1 MMQQLSLFRGV
12 HDTQP
17 RPVTLEE
24 LVTMMRTDQSV
35 RDLTEKHRHARSTGD
50 EQGASRYKKMMTSF
64 GVAALFE
71 GGRRQQHIV
80 ALTGLSLVDIDHIPA
95 ERMGEVLALVRGDEH
110 TLLAYTTLS
119 GQGVRVLFRYE
130 TPSNLPL
137 YGEALQTSLQNN
149 SCEHPEGA
157 PHRGGADQRTEGVCW
172 GGSLYKQAFLHG
184 NAYYEALTGLPTD
197 GQCKNVGRISTIA
210 YDEEL
215 YYNPEATPF
224 IIEPEEKKSVGR
236 PRRVERVKMTVERC
250 EDAVL
255 RELEQRG
262 VVYAPGTHNKYIS
275 DACYMMNRYGVS
287 ESDCTAWALD
297 KFADYQAEGNDVA
310 SIVRSCYQQTEE
322 HGTARPPKAVSDK
335 QATVAQIEA
344 FLAERVQ
351 LRRNVVT
358 GFVEVRET
366 ETPSNLPLRATLVT
380 PPSLC
385 DTPSINRGG
394 VRALQASLPNNSSKQ
409 PEGAPHRGGRREG
422 ASVATTRDLSLQR
435 SLACEHQRAEGVCG
449 SSFRQFTDDDRNS
462 LWRALSKDLG
472 VRVVRQDISAV
483 VKSDFSPRYHPFEDY
498 INRLQ
503 PWDGVTDHIGRL
515 ASSVTVKGDQEYFAR
530 CFKKWLVAFIAAIFD
545 PEEVNHEILVFIGRQ
560 GSYKSTWFHYL
571 LPPELRQYFLPK
583 LMSSAGI
590 TKDDLFK
597 IAQSGLVCLEE
608 IDHMKQRDLNQLK
621 AITTMRT
628 INERR
633 SYGEFNEYHRHIA
646 SFCATGNNRFFLT
659 DPTGNRRFLTFE
671 VESIVPPQTYDYGYE
686 GVYAQAYTL
695 WRQGFRYWFDEE
707 ENAEINRRN
716 TEFEAPNKEWELIN
730 KYYRRP
736 LAGEECKFL
745 TATDILE
752 RINASVKERLSVIR
766 VGNALLSMGYER
778 TRAGNLRG
786 YRVVEIPYADI
797 ERKQK
802 DMGKFTDTPN
812 EDTALKGEEDVQTE
826 LPF

>member
-1 MMQQLSLFRGV
+1 
-12 HDTQP
+12 
-17 RPVTLEE
+17 
-24 LVTMMRTDQSV
+24 MMRTDQSV
-35 RDLTEKHRHARSTGD
+35 RDLTEKHRYARTTGD

-119 GQGVRVLFRYE
+119 GQGLRILFRYKTNADE
-130 TPSNLPL
+130 NEDLRNGVMLSNAKHLAQCN
-137 YGEALQTSLQNN
+137 EDKSLSENI
-149 SCEHPEGA
+149 CEILRDAQDDKHNVKRYAE
-157 PHRGGADQRTEGVCW
+157 Q
-172 GGSLYKQAFLHG
+172 YKQVFEQG
-184 NAYYEALTGLPTD
+184 NKYYSTLTGLPTD
-197 GQCKNVGRISTIA
+197 HQCKNVGRISTIA

-236 PRRVERVKMTVERC
+236 PKGGKSEKLRVKSCKVSDVE
-250 EDAVL
+250 AVVCK
-255 RELEQRG
+255 ELEQRG

-351 LRRNVVT
+351 LRRNEVT
-358 GFVEVRET
+358 GFVEVLT
-366 ETPSNLPLRATLVT
+366 LNDNDNVNDNCLPDGKVNV
-380 PPSLC
+380 SV
-385 DTPSINRGG
+385 N
-394 VRALQASLPNNSSKQ
+394 VNV
-409 PEGAPHRGGRREG
+409 REG
-422 ASVATTRDLSLQR
+422 W
-435 SLACEHQRAEGVCG
+435 
-449 SSFRQFTDDDRNS
+449 RQFTDDDRNS
-462 LWRALSKDLG
+462 LWRALSKELG

-515 ASSVTVKGDQEYFAR
+515 ASSVTVRSDQEYFAR

-608 IDHMKQRDLNQLK
+608 IDNMKQRDLNQLK

-633 SYGEFNEYHRHIA
+633 SYGEFNEFHRHIA

-695 WRQGFRYWFDEE
+695 WRQGFRYWFNDED
-707 ENAEINRRN
+707 NAEINRRN
-716 TEFEAPNKEWELIN
+716 TDFEAPNKEWELIN

-812 EDTALKGEEDVQTE
+812 EDTALKGEEDMQPE